1 MTDPAMKRVVSE
13 IVRSPEDKRVYRG
26 LEFTN
31 GLKAVL
37 ISDPTTD
44 KSSAGLDVNIGRVFT
59 HSAYLGPRQPPRPI
73 LNPET
78 PLVSPSSYFSTGVS
92 TYLLIL

>member
-26 LEFTN
+26 LELNN

-44 KSSAGLDVNIGRVFT
+44 KSSAGLDVNIGAVFT
-59 HSAYLGPRQPPRPI
+59 TSSLAFRQ
-73 LNPET
+73 
-78 PLVSPSSYFSTGVS
+78 SPSHILTGLPLSLVFYRCLHPS
-92 TYLLIL
+92 ILLP

>member
-1 MTDPAMKRVVSE
+1 MLYRLVLSLPLRMTDPAVKRVVSE

-26 LEFTN
+26 LEFNN

-44 KSSAGLDVNIGRVFT
+44 KSSAGLDVNIGTVFT
-59 HSAYLGPRQPPRPI
+59 HSTYLGRRQPP
-73 LNPET
+73 
-78 PLVSPSSYFSTGVS
+78 
-92 TYLLIL
+92 

>member
-1 MTDPAMKRVVSE
+1 MQIPRLIVCRFVSSLPLRMTDPAVKRVVSD
-13 IVRSPEDKRVYRG
+13 IIRSPEDKRLYRG

-44 KSSAGLDVNIGRVFT
+44 KSSAALDVQIGRPC
-59 HSAYLGPRQPPRPI
+59 YLYFQPTWI
-73 LNPET
+73 L
-78 PLVSPSSYFSTGVS
+78 LYST
-92 TYLLIL
+92 L

>member
-1 MTDPAMKRVVSE
+1 MKDAAVKRLVDD
-13 IVRSPEDKRVYRG
+13 IVHSPEDQRVYRG

-44 KSSAGLDVNIGRVFT
+44 KSAAALDVHIGQMFWPSFVFW
-59 HSAYLGPRQPPRPI
+59 
-73 LNPET
+73 
-78 PLVSPSSYFSTGVS
+78 V
-92 TYLLIL
+92 LIEVLKG